1 MEYAATESVK
11 QFQNKSLLINGGEEC
26 IRYLQTNVNVPF
38 EEELQVYRD
47 DKIFY
52 LPRVEMTVGLK
63 VSQSRIVVDRS
74 SNYNYALAVV
84 DCVNDKA
91 FTASKHNKSEFSEWS
106 ELKPRSNYNTKEHV
120 KNGSIISVSVA
131 GF

>member
-1 MEYAATESVK
+1 LNPSWST
-11 QFQNKSLLINGGEEC
+11 
-26 IRYLQTNVNVPF
+26 RYLQINVNVPF

-47 DKIFY
+47 EKIFY

-63 VSQSRIVVDRS
+63 VSQSRIVIDRS
-74 SNYNYALAVV
+74 VNYNYAFAVV
-84 DCVNDKA
+84 DCVNDKS

-106 ELKPRSNYNTKEHV
+106 ELKHRSEDDKQEYV

-131 GF
+131 GFFDPKELKGLESVPMKKK